1 VPQTADA
8 KSPQRIDA
16 LASAWTRRG
25 IALLSRAKP
34 QSLAVALESFDRA
47 IALRQR
53 LDLEADVGFRYG
65 FTAGW
70 LNRADALTRLAGPER
85 LYEAVQAYDIAL
97 TELDK
102 LPRGQDPR
110 FELRR
115 GIAWMNRG
123 FTLAAMTRPVRRDEA
138 LSSFQNAVSV
148 LHGSPFTNTPEH
160 RRALAASLVNIVR
173 IQPVDDSRT
182 DVLLHEA
189 LLVVSDLEL
198 SDIPAAEIALQAR
211 IALCRSLARGSIDQ
225 ETDVTISDLVDDGL
239 ARVRHWQDQ
248 GITLSRKLVADLF
261 AFGATFYRIHQP
273 QFLGEFLRENM
284 NVMSPPPRPL
294 AAAIC
299 NIARQALQLA
309 VGNLVSSGVAAFSS
323 TTGEVIE
330 DLRDLRRTEK
340 QLEEFHRA
348 VAS

>member
-189 LLVVSDLEL
+189 LRVVSDLEL

-225 ETDVTISDLVDDGL
+225 ETDVTISDLVDDG
-239 ARVRHWQDQ
+239 
-248 GITLSRKLVADLF
+248 LSRKLVADLF